1 MYNYLDPPA
10 AAPGELGTIEPQRI
24 IITRTTVRNTVDIF
38 SDIVSGLERV
48 ADHATNIAFAITTEE
63 EMDEGKTN

>member
-24 IITRTTVRNTVDIF
+24 IITRTTVRNTVDKTTNRP
-38 SDIVSGLERV
+38 S
-48 ADHATNIAFAITTEE
+48 NIAISL
-63 EMDEGKTN
+63 